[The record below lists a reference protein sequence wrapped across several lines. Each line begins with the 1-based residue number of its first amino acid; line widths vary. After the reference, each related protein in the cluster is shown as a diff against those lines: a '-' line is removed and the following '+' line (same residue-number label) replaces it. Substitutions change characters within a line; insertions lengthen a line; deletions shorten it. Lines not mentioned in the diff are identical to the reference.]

1 MKYYWVNFIDDFLYE
16 KSVNEGLSP
25 KTLECY
31 KTSFN
36 LLFLNKYVDIEDFS
50 TFTEINFKRMLWD
63 AFLSNNWSSNTYN
76 RYRKELKTF
85 CDYLLKNGFLIS
97 NPFDNIEP
105 RKLKKNLPKALNL
118 KQVKEL
124 FNTIENTFFS
134 KDFLSIRN
142 KTIFYYYIY
151 TWCRLSELIK
161 LKFSDLDFLNKVIRI
176 NQWKWNK
183 DRLVP
188 LTNDLSDILIK
199 YLIKKNES
207 WIFTNLVFPTKN
219 WRELQKRDIYS
230 LVKKLKVS
238 LSFDFTPHMLRH
250 TFATEL
256 LRKELDIYKISRVLW
271 HSNVKTTQIYLWLN
285 LNDVSKKLDTVSLYR

>member
-124 FNTIENTFFS
+124 FNRIENTFFS
-134 KDFLSIRN
+134 KDFLSTRN

-230 LVKKLKVS
+230 LVKKIKVS

>member
-134 KDFLSIRN
+134 KDFLSNRN

>member
-124 FNTIENTFFS
+124 FNRIENTFFS
-134 KDFLSIRN
+134 KDFLSTRN

-176 NQWKWNK
+176 DQWKWNK

>member
-1 MKYYWVNFIDDFLYE
+1 M
-16 KSVNEGLSP
+16 
-25 KTLECY
+25 
-31 KTSFN
+31 
-36 LLFLNKYVDIEDFS
+36 
-50 TFTEINFKRMLWD
+50 
-63 AFLSNNWSSNTYN
+63 
-76 RYRKELKTF
+76 
-85 CDYLLKNGFLIS
+85 
-97 NPFDNIEP
+97 
-105 RKLKKNLPKALNL
+105 
-118 KQVKEL
+118 
-124 FNTIENTFFS
+124 
-134 KDFLSIRN
+134 
-142 KTIFYYYIY
+142 
-151 TWCRLSELIK
+151 
-161 LKFSDLDFLNKVIRI
+161 
-176 NQWKWNK
+176 
-183 DRLVP
+183 VP

-230 LVKKLKVS
+230 LVKKIKVS

>member
-134 KDFLSIRN
+134 KDFLSTRN

>member
-124 FNTIENTFFS
+124 FNRIENTFFS
-134 KDFLSIRN
+134 KDFLSTRN